1 MHETLQW
8 LVADAQPGDALFV
21 HYSGHGSQ
29 QRDTNGDEKSGQDQV
44 LVPVDYNKGGRM
56 IVDDWIFDTLIIPL
70 PEGVHMFAVM
80 DCCHSGSIM
89 DLPFEISVTP
99 ELVAQVEAASKLQ
112 PAQAQQALQQIQVK
126 PNDRFLQKHRGA
138 LAGFAGAAAAG
149 AAAGVC
155 VGGPIGA
162 CIGAICGVC
171 FMAFM
176 QQDDTKALAMDA
188 AAAAEAANNSTQHQ
202 NAANV

>member
-1 MHETLQW
+1 
-8 LVADAQPGDALFV
+8 
-21 HYSGHGSQ
+21 
-29 QRDTNGDEKSGQDQV
+29 
-44 LVPVDYNKGGRM
+44 
-56 IVDDWIFDTLIIPL
+56 
-70 PEGVHMFAVM
+70 
-80 DCCHSGSIM
+80 M

-126 PNDRFLQKHRGA
+126 PNDRFLQKHRSA

-162 CIGAICGVC
+162 CIGAVCGVC

-176 QQDDTKALAMDA
+176 KQDDTKALAMDA
-188 AAAAEAANNSTQHQ
+188 AAAAEAANNSTKHQ